1 MSKINEYATA
11 INLAM
16 GSGVTLQVI
25 SPSSS
30 ILASYLMF
38 IMIIFYAQICGTDT
52 HAILKKYN
60 PCAYSGLSIR
70 TVQNSA
76 HYGIN
81 GTHEHGY
88 HDPLSI

>member
-1 MSKINEYATA
+1 MSKINEYVTA

-30 ILASYLMF
+30 ILASYLVFHHDRILLMR
-38 IMIIFYAQICGTDT
+38 Y
-52 HAILKKYN
+52 AILKKDDI
-60 PCAYSGLSIR
+60 CAYSGLSIC

-81 GTHEHGY
+81 GTHDHGY